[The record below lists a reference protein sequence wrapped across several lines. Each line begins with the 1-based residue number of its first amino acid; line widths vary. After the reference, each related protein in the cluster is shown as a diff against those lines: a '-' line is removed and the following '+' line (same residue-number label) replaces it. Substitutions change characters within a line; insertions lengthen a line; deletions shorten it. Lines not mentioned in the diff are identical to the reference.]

1 MEFAILGDLLSYL
14 SIPGN
19 VFTAKRL
26 HNYAE
31 QIAAAMKFLGKQ
43 GIIHR
48 NLAAKSILVQNHDQ
62 VITWSSSDYL

>member
-26 HNYAE
+26 QNYAE
-31 QIAAAMKFLGKQ
+31 QIAAAMEFLGKR

-48 NLAAKSILVQNHDQ
+48 SLAAKSILMQDHDL
-62 VITWSSSDYL
+62 VNL